1 MIYSFCVNAADG
13 RVDVQV
19 QGSTASGSTGSLA
32 ASEFASS
39 PGARSMGPPLAVSLL
54 AFFRCRTTRGF
65 KMKKIVPAM
74 MAVVFAL
81 LAFTVSAQ
89 EMSVRKGVVTGI
101 SPIQVQGQGSQS
113 GQSSAAGGVMGRM
126 FGRAIGRAA
135 VRASGQYAYEVAE
148 VADGAIQDATSG
160 AASGGGRTVTAY
172 MVMIRFDD
180 GNESAIQSAQS
191 NNLRVGGRVRVF
203 GSGSSSQIVAE

>member
-1 MIYSFCVNAADG
+1 
-13 RVDVQV
+13 
-19 QGSTASGSTGSLA
+19 
-32 ASEFASS
+32 
-39 PGARSMGPPLAVSLL
+39 
-54 AFFRCRTTRGF
+54 
-65 KMKKIVPAM
+65 MKKIVPAM

-101 SPIQVQGQGSQS
+101 SPIQVQAQGSQ
-113 GQSSAAGGVMGRM
+113 QPAQRSAAGGAMGRM
-126 FGRAIGRAA
+126 FGRAVGRA
-135 VRASGQYAYEVAE
+135 VSRATGEYSYEAAE
-148 VADGAIQDATSG
+148 VASGAIQDASSG
-160 AASGGGRTVTAY
+160 AGSSGGQMVTAY

-191 NNLRVGGRVRVF
+191 SNLRVGGRVRVF